1 MHETCDRDHGRIRRA
16 ACSAPWRSPAK
27 GDIELQ
33 SSAQEMPVTET
44 LIELAHV
51 RKIFREGEAETAAVR
66 DVSLTTENG
75 EFVAIIGT
83 SGSGK
88 STL

>member
-1 MHETCDRDHGRIRRA
+1 
-16 ACSAPWRSPAK
+16 
-27 GDIELQ
+27 
-33 SSAQEMPVTET
+33 MPVTET

-51 RKIFREGEAETAAVR
+51 RKIFGEGEAETAAVR

-88 STL
+88 LTR